1 MNGCVSE
8 ASKEYPCLGSCEP
21 FDTSLSE
28 LQESLLV
35 HGLLD
40 SEMTQE
46 TGEMCTIRTGNA
58 HRMGWKTGL
67 ILRPT
72 DRLLYHL
79 MMLSI

>member
-8 ASKEYPCLGSCEP
+8 ASKEYSCLGPCEP

-28 LQESLLV
+28 MRKSFLR
-35 HGLLD
+35 HGPLN
-40 SEMTQE
+40 SEMPWE
-46 TGEMCTIRTGNA
+46 IREMCTIRTGSA

-67 ILRPT
+67 SLRYT
-72 DRLLYHL
+72 DCLFYHL